1 MNRSLLRTSSSFRFV
16 TLLFAAAC
24 LLAAGS
30 ANAQRKPAT
39 PQMVAD
45 DAPAF
50 QEYRGVQLGMTAA
63 DVRKKLGDPKD
74 KSAEQ
79 DFFIFN
85 DTETAQFVYDKATQK
100 VIAISADFMS
110 PNTTAPSAK
119 DVFGAEVEAK
129 PDGSCHKL
137 VRFPKAGYW
146 LSYNR
151 TGGADPVITI
161 TLQKL
166 P

>member
-1 MNRSLLRTSSSFRFV
+1 MW
-16 TLLFAAAC
+16 
-24 LLAAGS
+24 AAGTGS
-30 ANAQRKPAT
+30 AQRKPG
-39 PQMVAD
+39 AD
-45 DAPAF
+45 DQPVF
-50 QEYRGVQLGMTAA
+50 NEYRGVQLGMTTA

-79 DFFIFN
+79 DFYIFN
-85 DTETAQFVYDKATQK
+85 ETETAQVVYDKTAK

-110 PNTTAPSAK
+110 PNSAAPSAK
-119 DVFGAEVEAK
+119 DVFGADVVAK
-129 PDGSCHKL
+129 PDGSMHKL

-151 TGGADPVITI
+151 TGGADFVVTI
-161 TLQKL
+161 QLQKL